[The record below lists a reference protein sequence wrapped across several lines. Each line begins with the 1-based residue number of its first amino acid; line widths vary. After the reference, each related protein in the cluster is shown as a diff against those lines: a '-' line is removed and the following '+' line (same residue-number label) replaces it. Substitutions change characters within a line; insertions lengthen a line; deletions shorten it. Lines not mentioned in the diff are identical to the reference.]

1 MKKVLTI
8 IFLSFFPYV
17 LHAASTTVY
26 PFQLQFYVLEN
37 RFRVEPKIILSCRYE
52 KMVVGDSSEYYTK
65 SQVFDLDMEQEKSGT
80 NVFYRVA
87 LKNKKYLEVNGA
99 FKPTKE
105 CMSELKFT
113 FTDNNFA
120 IGWAGQKKR
129 PIVFSV
135 KSNNYFKGGDTSPD
149 FSEVVEMLDLK
160 NLDFL
165 YVSVPG
171 LQVNIWMTG
180 NDKKLPLSPI
190 SSAIN
195 PETNMPYLLEL

>member
-1 MKKVLTI
+1 MIHLGFGGDYRGKVT
-8 IFLSFFPYV
+8 
-17 LHAASTTVY
+17 ASTTVY
-26 PFQLQFYVLEN
+26 PFQLEFYVLEN
-37 RFRVEPKIILSCRYE
+37 RFRVEPKVILSCRYE
-52 KMVVGDSSEYYTK
+52 KLVVGDSSEYYTTNEIFK
-65 SQVFDLDMEQEKSGT
+65 LDMDVEQSGT

-87 LKNKKYLEVNGA
+87 LKSKKYLEVKGG

-105 CMSELKFT
+105 CMSELKLT
-113 FTDNNFA
+113 FIDNNYA
-120 IGWAGQKKR
+120 IGWAGQTKR

-135 KSNNYFKGGDTSPD
+135 KSNNYYKGGDSVPD
-149 FSEVVEMLDLK
+149 FTEVIEMLDLK

-165 YVSVPG
+165 YKSVPG

-180 NDKKLPLSPI
+180 NERKLPLSPV